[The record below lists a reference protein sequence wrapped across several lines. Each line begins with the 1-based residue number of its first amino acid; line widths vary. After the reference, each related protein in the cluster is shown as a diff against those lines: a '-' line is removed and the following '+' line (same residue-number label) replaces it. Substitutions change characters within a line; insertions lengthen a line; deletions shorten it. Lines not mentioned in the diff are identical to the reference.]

1 MYQGF
6 FRDLQS
12 IMGKLDYRTLRENV
26 ADEIRMKILNGD
38 MKPGDKIIEQE
49 LASEFGISRGP
60 VREALRQLEQE
71 GMVEYSRNVGCSVK
85 QPTFL
90 EYSRNVGCS
99 VKHIGMDD
107 VYEIYYMRA
116 NYEMMAVRLYN
127 APFPQ
132 ETIEKMEQVLEQMKQ
147 LHKEEY
153 RKVFE
158 LDNEFHEAIL
168 DLVSFKRL
176 KKAWEDLNYG
186 NIVTGYNMEIDSE
199 QVIKRQYLIHEK
211 LLNACKTGTP
221 AQVEQA
227 IADHYL
233 GGVEKLIQKVNKK
246 REK

>member
-1 MYQGF
+1 
-6 FRDLQS
+6 
-12 IMGKLDYRTLRENV
+12 MGKLDYRTLRENV

-71 GMVEYSRNVGCSVK
+71 GMV
-85 QPTFL
+85 

-211 LLNACKTGTP
+211 LLNAGTP

>member
-1 MYQGF
+1 
-6 FRDLQS
+6 
-12 IMGKLDYRTLRENV
+12 MGKLDYRTLRENV

-71 GMVEYSRNVGCSVK
+71 GMV
-85 QPTFL
+85 

-227 IADHYL
+227 ISDHYL

-246 REK
+246 HEK

>member
-71 GMVEYSRNVGCSVK
+71 GMV
-85 QPTFL
+85 

-211 LLNACKTGTP
+211 LLNACKT
-221 AQVEQA
+221 A
-227 IADHYL
+227 H
-233 GGVEKLIQKVNKK
+233 
-246 REK
+246 RHR

>member
-1 MYQGF
+1 
-6 FRDLQS
+6 
-12 IMGKLDYRTLRENV
+12 MGKLDYRTLRENV

-71 GMVEYSRNVGCSVK
+71 GMV
-85 QPTFL
+85 

-211 LLNACKTGTP
+211 LLKTGTP

>member
-1 MYQGF
+1 
-6 FRDLQS
+6 
-12 IMGKLDYRTLRENV
+12 MGKLDYRTLRENV

-85 QPTFL
+85 
-90 EYSRNVGCS
+90 
-99 VKHIGMDD
+99 HIGMDD

-127 APFPQ
+127 APFPR

-147 LHKEEY
+147 LHKEES
-153 RKVFE
+153 
-158 LDNEFHEAIL
+158 IL
-168 DLVSFKRL
+168 DLVSFMRL

-186 NIVTGYNMEIDSE
+186 NIVMGYNMAVDSD

-211 LLNACKTGTP
+211 LLSACRTGTP

-233 GGVEKLIQKVNKK
+233 GSVEKLIQKVEKK
-246 REK
+246 HEK

>member
-1 MYQGF
+1 
-6 FRDLQS
+6 
-12 IMGKLDYRTLRENV
+12 MGKLDYRTLRENV

-38 MKPGDKIIEQE
+38 MKPGDKIVEQE

-71 GMVEYSRNVGCSVK
+71 GMVEYSRNVGCSV
-85 QPTFL
+85 
-90 EYSRNVGCS
+90 R
-99 VKHIGMDD
+99 HIGMDD
-107 VYEIYYMRA
+107 IYEIYYMRA
-116 NYEMMAVRLYN
+116 NYEMMAVRLHN
-127 APFPQ
+127 GPFPQ
-132 ETIEKMEQVLEQMKQ
+132 EPLEKMEHILEQMK
-147 LHKEEY
+147 LLRKEEY

-158 LDNEFHEAIL
+158 LDKEFHEVIL

-186 NIVTGYNMEIDSE
+186 NIVTGYNMEVDSE

-211 LLNACKTGTP
+211 LLNACRTGSP

-233 GGVEKLIQKVNKK
+233 GGVEKLIKKVQKKSVTN
-246 REK
+246 EPPA

>member
-71 GMVEYSRNVGCSVK
+71 GMVK
-85 QPTFL
+85 
-90 EYSRNVGCS
+90 YSRNVGCS

-158 LDNEFHEAIL
+158 LDNKFHEAIL
-168 DLVSFKRL
+168 DLVSFMRL

-186 NIVTGYNMEIDSE
+186 NIVMGYNMAVDSD

-211 LLNACKTGTP
+211 LLSACRTGTP

-227 IADHYL
+227 IVDHYL
-233 GGVEKLIQKVNKK
+233 GSVEKLIQKVEKK
-246 REK
+246 HEK

>member
-1 MYQGF
+1 
-6 FRDLQS
+6 
-12 IMGKLDYRTLRENV
+12 
-26 ADEIRMKILNGD
+26 
-38 MKPGDKIIEQE
+38 
-49 LASEFGISRGP
+49 
-60 VREALRQLEQE
+60 
-71 GMVEYSRNVGCSVK
+71 MV
-85 QPTFL
+85 

-176 KKAWEDLNYG
+176 KK
-186 NIVTGYNMEIDSE
+186 S
-199 QVIKRQYLIHEK
+199 
-211 LLNACKTGTP
+211 
-221 AQVEQA
+221 
-227 IADHYL
+227 L
-233 GGVEKLIQKVNKK
+233 GRL
-246 REK
+246 

>member
-1 MYQGF
+1 
-6 FRDLQS
+6 
-12 IMGKLDYRTLRENV
+12 MGKLDYRTLRENV

-38 MKPGDKIIEQE
+38 MKPGDKIVEQD

-71 GMVEYSRNVGCSVK
+71 GMVEYSRNVGCSV
-85 QPTFL
+85 
-90 EYSRNVGCS
+90 R
-99 VKHIGMDD
+99 HIGMDD
-107 VYEIYYMRA
+107 IYEIYYMRA
-116 NYEMMAVRLYN
+116 NYEMMAVRLHN
-127 APFPQ
+127 GPFPK
-132 ETIEKMEQVLEQMKQ
+132 ESLEKMEHILGQMKQ

-186 NIVTGYNMEIDSE
+186 NIVTGYNMEVDSE

-211 LLNACKTGTP
+211 LLNACKTGSP

-233 GGVEKLIQKVNKK
+233 GGVEKLIQKVQKK
-246 REK
+246 SVTNEPPA

>member
-71 GMVEYSRNVGCSVK
+71 GMV
-85 QPTFL
+85 

-227 IADHYL
+227 IADHYR

>member
-1 MYQGF
+1 
-6 FRDLQS
+6 
-12 IMGKLDYRTLRENV
+12 MGKLDYRTLRENV

-38 MKPGDKIIEQE
+38 MKPGDKIVEQD

-71 GMVEYSRNVGCSVK
+71 GMVEYSRNVGCSV
-85 QPTFL
+85 
-90 EYSRNVGCS
+90 R
-99 VKHIGMDD
+99 HIGMDD
-107 VYEIYYMRA
+107 IYEIYYMRA
-116 NYEMMAVRLYN
+116 NYEMMAVRLHN
-127 APFPQ
+127 GPFPK
-132 ETIEKMEQVLEQMKQ
+132 ESLEKMEHILGQMKL

-158 LDNEFHEAIL
+158 LDNKFHEVIL

-186 NIVTGYNMEIDSE
+186 NIVTGYNMEVDSE

-211 LLNACKTGTP
+211 LLNACKTGSP

-233 GGVEKLIQKVNKK
+233 GGVEKLIKKVQKRAIN
-246 REK
+246 E

>member
-1 MYQGF
+1 
-6 FRDLQS
+6 
-12 IMGKLDYRTLRENV
+12 MGKLDYRTLRENV

-38 MKPGDKIIEQE
+38 MKPGDKIVEQD

-71 GMVEYSRNVGCSVK
+71 GMVEYSRNVGCSV
-85 QPTFL
+85 
-90 EYSRNVGCS
+90 R
-99 VKHIGMDD
+99 HIGMDD
-107 VYEIYYMRA
+107 IYEIYYMRA
-116 NYEMMAVRLYN
+116 NYEMMAVRLHN
-127 APFPQ
+127 GPFPK
-132 ETIEKMEQVLEQMKQ
+132 ESLEKMEHILGQMKQ

-186 NIVTGYNMEIDSE
+186 NIVTGYNMEVDSE

-211 LLNACKTGTP
+211 LLNACKTGSP
-221 AQVEQA
+221 ARVEQA

-233 GGVEKLIQKVNKK
+233 GGVEKLIQKVQKK
-246 REK
+246 SVTNEPPA

>member
-1 MYQGF
+1 
-6 FRDLQS
+6 
-12 IMGKLDYRTLRENV
+12 MGKLDYRTLRENV

-38 MKPGDKIIEQE
+38 MKPGDKIVEQE

-71 GMVEYSRNVGCSVK
+71 GMVEYSRNVGCSV
-85 QPTFL
+85 
-90 EYSRNVGCS
+90 RHV
-99 VKHIGMDD
+99 GMDD
-107 VYEIYYMRA
+107 IYEIYYMRA
-116 NYEMMAVRLYN
+116 NYEMMAVRLHN
-127 APFPQ
+127 GPFPQ
-132 ETIEKMEQVLEQMKQ
+132 ENLEKMEHILSQMKM
-147 LHKEEY
+147 LHKDEY

-176 KKAWEDLNYG
+176 KKAWEDLSYG
-186 NIVTGYNMEIDSE
+186 NIVTGYNMDVDRE

-211 LLNACKTGTP
+211 LLSACKTGTT

-233 GGVEKLIQKVNKK
+233 VGVEKLIQKVEKK
-246 REK
+246 HEK

>member
-1 MYQGF
+1 
-6 FRDLQS
+6 
-12 IMGKLDYRTLRENV
+12 MGKLDYRTLRENV

-71 GMVEYSRNVGCSVK
+71 GMV
-85 QPTFL
+85 

-211 LLNACKTGTP
+211 LLNACKTGTR
-221 AQVEQA
+221 
-227 IADHYL
+227 H
-233 GGVEKLIQKVNKK
+233 
-246 REK
+246 R

>member
-1 MYQGF
+1 
-6 FRDLQS
+6 
-12 IMGKLDYRTLRENV
+12 MGKLDYRTLRENV

-85 QPTFL
+85 
-90 EYSRNVGCS
+90 
-99 VKHIGMDD
+99 HIGMDD

-132 ETIEKMEQVLEQMKQ
+132 ETSETMDQVLEQMKQ

-158 LDNEFHEAIL
+158 LDNKFHEAIL
-168 DLVSFKRL
+168 DLVSFMRL

-186 NIVTGYNMEIDSE
+186 NIVMGYNMAVDSD

-211 LLNACKTGTP
+211 LLSACRTGTP

-233 GGVEKLIQKVNKK
+233 GSVEKLIQKVEKK
-246 REK
+246 HEK

>member
-1 MYQGF
+1 
-6 FRDLQS
+6 
-12 IMGKLDYRTLRENV
+12 MGKLDYRTLRENV

-71 GMVEYSRNVGCSVK
+71 GMV
-85 QPTFL
+85 

-227 IADHYL
+227 IADH
-233 GGVEKLIQKVNKK
+233 
-246 REK
+246 

>member
-1 MYQGF
+1 
-6 FRDLQS
+6 
-12 IMGKLDYRTLRENV
+12 MGKLDYRTLRENV

-71 GMVEYSRNVGCSVK
+71 GMV
-85 QPTFL
+85 

-211 LLNACKTGTP
+211 LLNACKTDTP

-233 GGVEKLIQKVNKK
+233 GGVEKLIQKVDKK
-246 REK
+246 HEK

>member
-1 MYQGF
+1 
-6 FRDLQS
+6 
-12 IMGKLDYRTLRENV
+12 
-26 ADEIRMKILNGD
+26 
-38 MKPGDKIIEQE
+38 
-49 LASEFGISRGP
+49 
-60 VREALRQLEQE
+60 
-71 GMVEYSRNVGCSVK
+71 MV
-85 QPTFL
+85 

-127 APFPQ
+127 APFPR

-158 LDNEFHEAIL
+158 LDNKFHEAIL
-168 DLVSFKRL
+168 DLVSFMRL

-186 NIVTGYNMEIDSE
+186 NIVMGYNMAVDSD
-199 QVIKRQYLIHEK
+199 QVIKRQYLIHKK
-211 LLNACKTGTP
+211 LLSACRTGTP

-233 GGVEKLIQKVNKK
+233 GSVEKLIQKVEKK
-246 REK
+246 HEK

>member
-1 MYQGF
+1 
-6 FRDLQS
+6 
-12 IMGKLDYRTLRENV
+12 MGKLDYRTLRENV

-85 QPTFL
+85 
-90 EYSRNVGCS
+90 
-99 VKHIGMDD
+99 HIGMDD

-158 LDNEFHEAIL
+158 LDNEAIL

>member
-1 MYQGF
+1 
-6 FRDLQS
+6 
-12 IMGKLDYRTLRENV
+12 MGKLDYRTLRENV

-71 GMVEYSRNVGCSVK
+71 GMVEYSRNVGCSV
-85 QPTFL
+85 
-90 EYSRNVGCS
+90 R
-99 VKHIGMDD
+99 HIGMDD

-168 DLVSFKRL
+168 DLVSFMRL

-186 NIVTGYNMEIDSE
+186 NIVMGYNMAVDSD
-199 QVIKRQYLIHEK
+199 QVIKRQYLFHEK
-211 LLNACKTGTP
+211 MLSACRTGTP

-233 GGVEKLIQKVNKK
+233 GSVEKLIQKV
-246 REK
+246 EKSTKSK

>member
-71 GMVEYSRNVGCSVK
+71 GMV
-85 QPTFL
+85 

-186 NIVTGYNMEIDSE
+186 N
-199 QVIKRQYLIHEK
+199 L
-211 LLNACKTGTP
+211 P
-221 AQVEQA
+221 A
-227 IADHYL
+227 
-233 GGVEKLIQKVNKK
+233 
-246 REK
+246 

>member
-1 MYQGF
+1 
-6 FRDLQS
+6 
-12 IMGKLDYRTLRENV
+12 MGKLDYRTLRENV

-71 GMVEYSRNVGCSVK
+71 GMV
-85 QPTFL
+85 

-168 DLVSFKRL
+168 DLVSFMRL

-186 NIVTGYNMEIDSE
+186 NIVMGYNMAVDSD

-211 LLNACKTGTP
+211 LLSACKTGTT
-221 AQVEQA
+221 ARVEQA

-233 GGVEKLIQKVNKK
+233 GGVEKLIQKVDKK
-246 REK
+246 HEK

>member
-1 MYQGF
+1 
-6 FRDLQS
+6 
-12 IMGKLDYRTLRENV
+12 MGKLDYRTLRENV

-38 MKPGDKIIEQE
+38 MKPGDKIVEQE

-71 GMVEYSRNVGCSVK
+71 GMVEYSRNVGCSV
-85 QPTFL
+85 
-90 EYSRNVGCS
+90 R
-99 VKHIGMDD
+99 HIGMDD
-107 VYEIYYMRA
+107 IYEIYYMRA
-116 NYEMMAVRLYN
+116 NYEMMAVRLHN
-127 APFPQ
+127 GPFPQ
-132 ETIEKMEQVLEQMKQ
+132 EPLEKMEHILEQMK
-147 LHKEEY
+147 LLRKEEY

-158 LDNEFHEAIL
+158 LDNEFHEVIL

-186 NIVTGYNMEIDSE
+186 NIVTGYNMEVDSE

-211 LLNACKTGTP
+211 LLNACKTGSP

-233 GGVEKLIQKVNKK
+233 GGVEKLIKKVQKKSVTN
-246 REK
+246 EPPA

>member
-1 MYQGF
+1 
-6 FRDLQS
+6 
-12 IMGKLDYRTLRENV
+12 MGKLDYRTLRENV

-71 GMVEYSRNVGCSVK
+71 GMV
-85 QPTFL
+85 

-221 AQVEQA
+221 AQ
-227 IADHYL
+227 
-233 GGVEKLIQKVNKK
+233 
-246 REK
+246 

>member
-1 MYQGF
+1 
-6 FRDLQS
+6 
-12 IMGKLDYRTLRENV
+12 MGKLDYRTLRENV

-71 GMVEYSRNVGCSVK
+71 GMVEYSRNVGCSV
-85 QPTFL
+85 
-90 EYSRNVGCS
+90 R
-99 VKHIGMDD
+99 HIGMDD

-211 LLNACKTGTP
+211 LLNACKTGTTGTGRTGYCRSLSWGRG
-221 AQVEQA
+221 E
-227 IADHYL
+227 ADT
-233 GGVEKLIQKVNKK
+233 ESKQKARKVNKDI
-246 REK
+246 

>member
-1 MYQGF
+1 
-6 FRDLQS
+6 
-12 IMGKLDYRTLRENV
+12 MGKLDYRTLRENV
-26 ADEIRMKILNGD
+26 ADEIRTKILNGD

-71 GMVEYSRNVGCSVK
+71 GMV
-85 QPTFL
+85 

-227 IADHYL
+227 IADHYR